1 MSQVVTLDL
10 EFGGLQEPIHRH
22 KSWKYIMDLQ
32 QRRVTDS
39 SLGPRNLKPDGH
51 TVSLLHSLKR
61 VTNGQRALPDLIND
75 LLVLRI
81 QLAKIQTF
89 DKSARFF
96 L

>member
-1 MSQVVTLDL
+1 
-10 EFGGLQEPIHRH
+10 
-22 KSWKYIMDLQ
+22 MDLQ
-32 QRRVTDS
+32 QRRVADS
-39 SLGPRNLKPDGH
+39 SLGPRNLKPNCH